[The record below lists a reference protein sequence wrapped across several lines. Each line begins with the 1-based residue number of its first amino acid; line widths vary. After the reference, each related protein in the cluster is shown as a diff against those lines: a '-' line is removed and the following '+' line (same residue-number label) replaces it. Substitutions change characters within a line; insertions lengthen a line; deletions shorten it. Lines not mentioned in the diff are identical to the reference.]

1 MSRTHLCISKALSAI
16 ASTTQFFVTLAEIE
30 NILTPTLRAL
40 ESADHPTRRSLSQ
53 LSSILLSHTQSPGS
67 ALLAVP
73 KKKKVEESNPT
84 AGASGAGAGVAG
96 AAADEDDIY
105 PTIGAPTGVDLVKKT
120 LLSPQEMMSIL
131 SSLYNKSS
139 TSRKLRNGLV
149 DVYAT
154 LFTALGSDWVEQSY
168 GEIVKHLLEEI
179 ANGPSAGTS
188 YTGWNAKLAE
198 RTDPARARFDAIS
211 TRKAVEILLRDILS
225 GRLLSE
231 SSQISAITEMCEI
244 VLKKWGNL
252 LPTREAGGAGGA
264 LVSKQSLIVVLN
276 EISGLLSSLGWAP
289 VSTQDILYDPLLR
302 LVSHPSHSVQLAATW
317 CIRTLCNT
325 SPHRLS
331 SSIVTLIDLL
341 QKDLS
346 TLLSS
351 TTQTLLETKANK
363 KAIGHA
369 QALAGLINLIP
380 HQPLYVSFDLSAK
393 CMSLAI
399 QLFKSSGNHQ
409 LHISGIEIQVAW
421 ILVSSLMSLGP
432 NFVRLHLPQLL
443 ILWRNALP
451 KPTAKDGV
459 AATVRGEN
467 EWGFLLHIR
476 ECTLGAIPSFL
487 RHNGGSSQGRSGS
500 GASGLVDEDVG
511 RRLVALLSNAMT
523 FLSSFAAIHGAS
535 TADQLPSTS
544 STLQLVDREALFR
557 RRLLQCFEALGQN
570 VATRSFQVSLL
581 TSVVTI
587 FSDADKYSGES
598 SVQNAI
604 AINSGS
610 FSTIWEEVD
619 GYAFG
624 ITSRMQNA
632 GEVSLGGDGV
642 AEGEGR
648 KFGRLNRDLTEDR
661 IQALAVLPILGALEN
676 DYLEISTRRS
686 SDDQNHVPSP
696 PPILTGIID
705 SSLEI
710 FSLYFPLQ
718 ETPNQSTLLS
728 QILSHL
734 NSPRLEKN
742 PGRKTAVLM
751 NALAAILGSL
761 RRIEKPLNHLSSR
774 KGVDSKVGALMRDVL
789 KEGLKSD
796 EAQLRAVAA
805 EGMGKLSNLG
815 GTIFMANQI
824 QFCVNQVVSNTDP
837 SNRAGCALA
846 FGEIYSQV
854 GGLAAGPVL
863 KTIVDVLLSL
873 SSDPHPLVHF
883 YALDALAKVIRAAGL
898 AYEPFTNSTLGI
910 ISKLYL
916 SDTHEPEGGTTGSG
930 NLRGDLSVLQ
940 KFCRALNEIIGVLG
954 PELKESERVR
964 KLILVL
970 LEEFSQEP
978 DEGVIVEAIRATQHF
993 LIFAPDEID
1002 EVRLVGQLSNH
1013 LASSRQPIKLAAV
1026 NSVYQLVQR
1035 DAVMMSKLGGNGL
1048 VEKLFRLLDE
1058 ENGIEGVRDAI
1069 TSWLRQT
1076 ADANP
1081 SGWIDLCQRIMSRTI
1096 NSVSTKAAA
1105 SALPSFADEES
1116 QGLGLDL
1123 DSELPRP
1130 GGLASGPRQGAQS
1143 RWRTQLFA
1151 LQCLHE
1157 IFLTVIKSGR
1167 VEHFDITKLRN
1178 GGVGL
1183 KGGKRG
1189 LLLYRV
1195 ADLIK
1200 MAFTASTAGVREIRL
1215 EGLVV
1220 LRDVIEVR
1228 VSSLAFESR

>member
-1 MSRTHLCISKALSAI
+1 M
-16 ASTTQFFVTLAEIE
+16 
-30 NILTPTLRAL
+30 
-40 ESADHPTRRSLSQ
+40 
-53 LSSILLSHTQSPGS
+53 
-67 ALLAVP
+67 
-73 KKKKVEESNPT
+73 
-84 AGASGAGAGVAG
+84 
-96 AAADEDDIY
+96 Y
-105 PTIGAPTGVDLVKKT
+105 PTIGAPTGVDLSKKT
-120 LLSPQEMMSIL
+120 LLTPKEMMSII
-131 SSLYNKSS
+131 STLYNKSA
-139 TSRKLRNGLV
+139 TSRKLRNGLI

-154 LFTALGSDWVEQSY
+154 VFTVLGSEWVEQSY

-211 TRKAVEILLRDILS
+211 TRKAVEILLRDVLS

-231 SSQISAITEMCEI
+231 SGQISAITEMCES

-252 LPTREAGGAGGA
+252 LPTREAAGGAG
-264 LVSKQSLIVVLN
+264 VSKQSLIIVLN

-302 LVSHPSHSVQLAATW
+302 LVSHSSHSVQLAASW
-317 CIRTLCNT
+317 CLRTLCNT

-346 TLLSS
+346 NLLSS
-351 TTQTLLETKANK
+351 TTQTLLETKTNK

-369 QALAGLINLIP
+369 QALAALINLIP

-409 LHISGIEIQVAW
+409 LHVSGIEIQVAW

-467 EWGFLLHIR
+467 EWAFLLHIR
-476 ECTLGAIPSFL
+476 ECTLGAILSFL
-487 RHNGGSSQGRSGS
+487 RHNGGSNQGRVGS
-500 GASGLVDEDVG
+500 GANGLVDEDVG
-511 RRLVALLSNAMT
+511 RRLVALLSNALT
-523 FLSSFAAIHGAS
+523 FLNSFTTLHGA
-535 TADQLPSTS
+535 TTLDQLPSTS

-557 RRLLQCFEALGQN
+557 RRLLQCFESLGQN

-587 FSDADKYSGES
+587 FSDADKYAGES

-610 FSTIWEEVD
+610 FSTIWDEVD

-624 ITSRMQNA
+624 ITSRMQNFGEVNLGGEGA
-632 GEVSLGGDGV
+632 GEGDKKK
-642 AEGEGR
+642 A
-648 KFGRLNRDLTEDR
+648 GRLNRDLTEDR
-661 IQALAVLPILGALEN
+661 IQALGVLPILGALEN
-676 DYLEISTRRS
+676 DYLEISTRPS
-686 SDDQNHVPSP
+686 TEPSQNNLIPSP

-705 SSLEI
+705 TALEI

-718 ETPNQSTLLS
+718 ESPNQSTLLS

-751 NALAAILGSL
+751 NALTAILGSL

-774 KGVDSKVGALMRDVL
+774 KGVDSKVGGLMRDIL

-805 EGMGKLSNLG
+805 EGMGKLSNSG

-930 NLRGDLSVLQ
+930 NLRGDLPVLQ

-964 KLILVL
+964 KLILIL

-978 DEGVIVEAIRATQHF
+978 DEGVIVEAIKATQHF

-1002 EVRLVGQLSNH
+1002 EVRLVGQLSAY
-1013 LASSRQPIKLAAV
+1013 LASPRQPIKLAAV

-1048 VEKLFRLLDE
+1048 VEKLFWLLDD

-1076 ADANP
+1076 ADSNP

-1096 NSVSTKAAA
+1096 NNVSTKAATA
-1105 SALPSFADEES
+1105 ALPSFADEES

-1130 GGLASGPRQGAQS
+1130 GGPSSGSRQGAQS

-1157 IFLTVIKSGR
+1157 IFLTVLKSGR
-1167 VEHFDITKLRN
+1167 VEHFDITKQRN
-1178 GGVGL
+1178 GGAGM

-1195 ADLIK
+1195 SDLIK

-1228 VSSLAFESR
+1228 RAIPFRFGPSNVLLRVEFQSIARFRLLRVAAARAIPSAYRSCSHARLRRRFVSRSVGFCDSSLRSLRREWSRQGYREDGKDSEATHRCSRELSWCVAVFLPNSRFEN